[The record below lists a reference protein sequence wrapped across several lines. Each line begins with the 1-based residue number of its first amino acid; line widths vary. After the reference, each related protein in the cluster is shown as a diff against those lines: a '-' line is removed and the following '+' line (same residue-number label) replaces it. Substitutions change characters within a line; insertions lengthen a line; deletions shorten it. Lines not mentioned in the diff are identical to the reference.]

1 MSDKPAVFF
10 YSGNSELLATKPV
23 NVTAIDLNNIAEKNN
38 MLNEIGKNLDY
49 VPCVFVRE
57 SRTWYDEIYRKHH
70 VLPEQWVPKNLSG
83 VTDWRAV
90 GLEPT
95 VAHVEPVVEV
105 PEVVEPVVE
114 VPEVVEPVVEV
125 PEVVEPV
132 VEVPEVV
139 EPVVEVPEVVV
150 EPVVEVPEV
159 VVEPV
164 TE

>member
-23 NVTAIDLNNIAEKNN
+23 NVSAIDINNIGVKNN

-57 SRTWYDEIYRKHH
+57 SRTWYDETYRKQY

-83 VTDWRAV
+83 VSDWRAV

-95 VAHVEPVVEV
+95 VARVEPVVEV
-105 PEVVEPVVE
+105 PEVVVEPVVE
-114 VPEVVEPVVEV
+114 VPEVVVEPVVEV
-125 PEVVEPV
+125 PEVVVEP
-132 VEVPEVV
+132 VV

>member
-1 MSDKPAVFF
+1 MTDKPAVFF

-23 NVTAIDLNNIAEKNN
+23 NVSAIDINNVVEKNN
-38 MLNEIGKNLDY
+38 TLNEIGKNLDY

-57 SRTWYDEIYRKHH
+57 SRTWYDETYRKHH
-70 VLPEQWVPKNLSG
+70 VLPEQWVAKNLSG
-83 VTDWRAV
+83 VSDWRAV

-95 VAHVEPVVEV
+95 VARVEPVVEV
-105 PEVVEPVVE
+105 PEV
-114 VPEVVEPVVEV
+114 
-125 PEVVEPV
+125 VVEPV

-164 TE
+164 VEVPEVVEPVVE

>member
-10 YSGNSELLATKPV
+10 YSGSSELLATKPV
-23 NVTAIDLNNIAEKNN
+23 NVTAIDISNVVETNRAI
-38 MLNEIGKNLDY
+38 NELGKNLTS
-49 VPCVFVRE
+49 VPSVFVRGTP
-57 SRTWYDEIYRKHH
+57 TWYDEIYKREY
-70 VLPEQWVPKNLSG
+70 VLPEQWICKSLSG

-95 VAHVEPVVEV
+95 VSLVEPVVEEPVVEV
-105 PEVVEPVVE
+105 PEV
-114 VPEVVEPVVEV
+114 
-125 PEVVEPV
+125 
-132 VEVPEVV
+132 VV

-164 TE
+164 VE

>member
-23 NVTAIDLNNIAEKNN
+23 NVSAIDINNIGVKNN

-57 SRTWYDEIYRKHH
+57 SRTWYDETYRKQY

-83 VTDWRAV
+83 VSDWRAV

-95 VAHVEPVVEV
+95 VARVEPVVEV
-105 PEVVEPVVE
+105 PEVVVEPVVE
-114 VPEVVEPVVEV
+114 VPEVV
-125 PEVVEPV
+125 VEP
-132 VEVPEVV
+132 VV

>member
-10 YSGNSELLATKPV
+10 YYGSSELLATKPV
-23 NVTAIDLNNIAEKNN
+23 NVTAIDISNVVVKNN

-57 SRTWYDEIYRKHH
+57 SRTWYDETYRKQY

-83 VTDWRAV
+83 ISDWRAV

-95 VAHVEPVVEV
+95 VSLVEPVVEV
-105 PEVVEPVVE
+105 PEV
-114 VPEVVEPVVEV
+114 
-125 PEVVEPV
+125 
-132 VEVPEVV
+132 VV

-164 TE
+164 VEVPEVVVEPVVE

>member
-10 YSGNSELLATKPV
+10 YYGSSELLATKPV
-23 NVTAIDLNNIAEKNN
+23 NVTAIDINNVVVKNN

-57 SRTWYDEIYRKHH
+57 SRTWYDETYRKQY

-83 VTDWRAV
+83 ISDWRAV

-95 VAHVEPVVEV
+95 VSLVEPVVEV
-105 PEVVEPVVE
+105 PEVV
-114 VPEVVEPVVEV
+114 VEP
-125 PEVVEPV
+125 
-132 VEVPEVV
+132 VV

-150 EPVVEVPEV
+150 EPVVEPVVEVPEV

-164 TE
+164 VEPVVEVPEVVE